1 MTFML
6 IILSMAVVGVT
17 SLRAQRQRLSAAARP
32 MR

>member
-17 SLRAQRQRLSAAARP
+17 SLRAQRHRLFVAGRP
-32 MR
+32 VR